1 MAAQYPSGPLHTPKS
16 MGAQV
21 PYIKWDDYLSVSED
35 IGLTHAETGYNKQ
48 TF

>member
-1 MAAQYPSGPLHTPKS
+1 MVAQYPSGPLQPKS
-16 MGAQV
+16 MGAQA

-35 IGLTHAETGYNKQ
+35 TGLTHAETGYNKQ